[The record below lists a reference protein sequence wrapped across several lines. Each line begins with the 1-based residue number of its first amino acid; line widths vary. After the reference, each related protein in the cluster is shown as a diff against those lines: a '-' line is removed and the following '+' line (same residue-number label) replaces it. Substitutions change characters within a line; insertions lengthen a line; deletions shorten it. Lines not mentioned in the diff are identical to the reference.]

1 MIQAGR
7 FKMRVESS
15 GLIVNSINRK
25 IPAYVNGYGE
35 IIPFKGAFKSF
46 PERGMHGRPARTYF
60 HTRDKVKKS
69 IREAVQASGLENG
82 MTISFHHHLRN
93 GDKVLNLVLEE
104 LSEMGFKNLR
114 LAPTALFKVHTD
126 VIRHIE
132 SGLITSIHGSINGPV
147 GRKVS
152 EGCFN
157 QAVVLRSHGGRA
169 RAIEAG
175 ELRINVA
182 FIAAPSSDRYGNLSG
197 TGRSSCGAIGYA
209 VSDAQFADHV
219 IAVTDNL
226 ADYPLLPA
234 SIDQIFV
241 DSVVKV
247 ESIGDPN
254 GIVSGTTRITADPAR
269 LEQADIAARLLD
281 SAGVIKQ
288 GFSFQTGAGGTS
300 LAVTKYVADIMR
312 EKKIKGSFGSGGIT
326 GYFVDLLEEGLFD
339 KLLDVQSF
347 DLRAVKSIG
356 ENHDHVE
363 MSASMYANPH
373 NSGCVVNMLDAVV
386 LGATEVDTSFNVN
399 VNTEFDGALMHGIG
413 GHQDTAAGAGITIV
427 TLPLIR
433 GRIPSVV
440 ENVITVTSPGETVDV
455 IITDRGTAINPK
467 RTDLIEAAS
476 RANIHTCS
484 IEELQHRAEKL
495 CGKPEPLRF
504 TDNVIGVIEYR
515 DGTVID
521 VVRQVEQ

>member
-1 MIQAGR
+1 
-7 FKMRVESS
+7 MRVESS
-15 GLIVNSINRK
+15 GLIVNAVNRK

-35 IIPFKGAFKSF
+35 IVPFKGAFGIF
-46 PERGMHGRPARTYF
+46 PERGMHGRPARTHF
-60 HTRDKVKKS
+60 HSRDKVRTN
-69 IREAVQASGLENG
+69 IREAIKESGLENG

-114 LAPTALFKVHTD
+114 LAPTALFKVHTE
-126 VIRHIE
+126 VIKHIK

-147 GRKVS
+147 GREVS
-152 EGCFN
+152 AGCFD

-175 ELRINVA
+175 ELKINVA
-182 FIAAPSSDRYGNLSG
+182 FIAAPSSDRYGNISG
-197 TGRSSCGAIGYA
+197 TGKSSCGAIGYA

-219 IAVTDNL
+219 IAITDNL
-226 ADYPLLPA
+226 VDYPLLPA
-234 SIDQIFV
+234 SIEQIFV
-241 DSVVKV
+241 DSVVTID
-247 ESIGDPN
+247 SIGNPN
-254 GIVSGTTRITADPAR
+254 GIVSGTTKITTDPAR
-269 LEQADIAARLLD
+269 LEQANTAARLLD
-281 SAGVIKQ
+281 AAGIIKP

-300 LAVTKYVADIMR
+300 LAVTKYVAKIMR
-312 EKKIKGSFGSGGIT
+312 ERKISGSFGSGGIT
-326 GYFVDLLEEGLFD
+326 GAFVDLLKEGLFT

-347 DLRAVKSIG
+347 DLDAVKSIG
-356 ENHDHVE
+356 VNHDHIE

-386 LGATEVDTSFNVN
+386 LGATEVDVNFNVN

-440 ENVITVTSPGETVDV
+440 EDVITVTSPGETIDV

-467 RTDLIEAAS
+467 REDLVQAA
-476 RANIHTCS
+476 ATAGIHTCS
-484 IEELQHRAEKL
+484 IEELQQRAVQL

-521 VVRQVEQ
+521 VVRQVKK